1 MDTDMNITPVRKVN
15 AVDEVFDQMQSLL
28 IEGIWKPGE
37 KLPSE
42 NELSQTFAVSRMTIR
57 QAMQKLKALGLIETR
72 TGSGS
77 FVREVSP
84 DDCLQDL
91 IPLMFIGDNSQLQ
104 VFQFREMI
112 ESESVRIATPLV
124 TEENLNELEKICQ
137 KMQEDAESG
146 DDGAFSADDFRF
158 HTLLVKFSSNPLI
171 IRAYQI
177 LAQVLD
183 ESMQSVIKAMK
194 YSSALDYHSRIINA
208 MRKRDAALAE
218 KLTREHIRQNYSFF
232 QSETP

>member
-1 MDTDMNITPVRKVN
+1 MNITPIKKVN
-15 AVDEVFDQMQSLL
+15 AVEEVFDQMQSLL
-28 IEGIWKPGE
+28 IDGTWKPGE

-77 FVREVSP
+77 FVREMRP
-84 DDCLQDL
+84 DDCMQDL

-112 ESESVRIATPLV
+112 ESESVRIATPLL
-124 TEENLNELEKICQ
+124 TAEALKTLEHICRQ
-137 KMQEDAESG
+137 MRKDAEA
-146 DDGAFSADDFRF
+146 DDSDAFSEHDLLF
-158 HTLLVKFSSNPLI
+158 HTTLVKLSGNPLI

-177 LAQVLD
+177 LAQVLE
-183 ESMQSVIKAMK
+183 ESMRSVIHAMK
-194 YSSALDYHSRIINA
+194 YSYGLDYHNRILEA
-208 MRKRDAALAE
+208 MRKGDAELAE
-218 KLTREHIRQNYSFF
+218 KLTREHIRQNYSYFRPK
-232 QSETP
+232 ECD